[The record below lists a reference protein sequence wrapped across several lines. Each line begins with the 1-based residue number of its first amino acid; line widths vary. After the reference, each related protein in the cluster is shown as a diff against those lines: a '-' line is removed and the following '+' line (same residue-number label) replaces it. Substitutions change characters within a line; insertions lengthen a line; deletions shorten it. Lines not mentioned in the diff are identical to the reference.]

1 VAHDARWLLGS
12 PPGAR
17 RKFHDARLQSPGLCH
32 HALAQI
38 QLLYQIER
46 DADAD
51 AGGGGDRKLDAVAR
65 QTLRETHARPI
76 IDALVA
82 WCEQQQ
88 RQALPKSGLGEA
100 LTYTLNQI
108 ASLRRY
114 LDDGQLAID
123 NNQCERSMRPIAIG
137 RKNWLF
143 TGSPAGGKA
152 AAAMFSLIS
161 SAKRHHVEPLAYL
174 TDLFT
179 RLPATPISQLTQFL
193 PDHWQPRPI

>member
-1 VAHDARWLLGS
+1 MAHDARWLLGS

-51 AGGGGDRKLDAVAR
+51 ADADAGGDRKLDAATR

-108 ASLRRY
+108 ASLRHY

-143 TGSPAGGKA
+143 TGSPLA
-152 AAAMFSLIS
+152 FHQTHL
-161 SAKRHHVEPLAYL
+161 PLGLRDCHAV
-174 TDLFT
+174 
-179 RLPATPISQLTQFL
+179 
-193 PDHWQPRPI
+193 